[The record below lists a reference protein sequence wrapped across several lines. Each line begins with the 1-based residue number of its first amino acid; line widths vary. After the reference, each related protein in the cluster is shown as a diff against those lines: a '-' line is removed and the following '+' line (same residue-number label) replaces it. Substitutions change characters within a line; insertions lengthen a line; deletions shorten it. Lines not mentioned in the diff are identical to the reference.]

1 MTLESRIR
9 FLSTPDEVDSFLG
22 ENPSAAIFK
31 AGTCHKTDEVF
42 RHVQRQLSPRE
53 GLPLG
58 VIRVL
63 EARPASNH
71 VAALTG
77 IVHESPQLILFHRGR
92 PVFDRDNW
100 DITNEAVAEGLR
112 ALDAARQNARE
123 AVS

>member
-9 FLSTPDEVDSFLG
+9 FLSTPAEVDSFLG
-22 ENPSAAIFK
+22 ENPTAAIFK

-42 RHVQRQLSPRE
+42 HHVERHLAPRQ

-71 VAALTG
+71 VATRTG
-77 IVHESPQLILFHRGR
+77 IAHESPQLILFQGGR

-100 DITNEAVAEGLR
+100 DITDEAVAEGLK
-112 ALDAARQNARE
+112 ALDAAQQPVPRA
-123 AVS
+123 